1 MKLSTTRFGEIEIQ
15 EDSILS
21 FPFGIPGFPSL
32 KRFVVIDYKDPIKW
46 LHSVEDP
53 DIAFIITVPFVL
65 FPEYSFTIK
74 DDVEEFLGIK
84 EASDV
89 VIFAILSVSDNNL
102 MANLK
107 APLVV
112 NISNKKAVQILLEDD
127 RYSFRVPLPAHAL

>member
-1 MKLSTTRFGEIEIQ
+1 MKLTTTRFGEIEIE
-15 EDSILS
+15 EDSVLN
-21 FPFGIPGFPSL
+21 FPFGIPGFPDL
-32 KRFVVIDYKDPIKW
+32 KRFIVIDYKDPIKW

-127 RYSFRVPLPAHAL
+127 RYSFRVPLPAQSL

>member
-1 MKLSTTRFGEIEIQ
+1 MKLTTTRFGEIEIQ
-15 EDSILS
+15 EDSVLN
-21 FPFGIPGFPSL
+21 FPFGIPGFPNL

-53 DIAFIITVPFVL
+53 DVAFIVTVPFVL

-127 RYSFRVPLPAHAL
+127 RYSFRVPLPSNSL

>member
-1 MKLSTTRFGEIEIQ
+1 MKLTTTRFGEIEIQ
-15 EDSILS
+15 EDSVLN
-21 FPFGIPGFPSL
+21 FPFGIPGFPDL
-32 KRFVVIDYKDPIKW
+32 KRFIVIDYKDPIKW

-112 NISNKKAVQILLEDD
+112 NISNKKAVQILLEVD
-127 RYSFRVPLPAHAL
+127 RYSFRVPLPAQPL

>member
-1 MKLSTTRFGEIEIQ
+1 MKLTTTRFGEIEIQ

-53 DIAFIITVPFVL
+53 DVAFIVTVPFVL

-84 EASDV
+84 ESSDV

-127 RYSFRVPLPAHAL
+127 RYSFRVPLPSNSL

>member
-1 MKLSTTRFGEIEIQ
+1 MKLTTTRFGEIEIQ
-15 EDSILS
+15 EDSVLN
-21 FPFGIPGFPSL
+21 FPFGIPGFPDL
-32 KRFVVIDYKDPIKW
+32 KRFIVIDYKDPIKW

-89 VIFAILSVSDNNL
+89 LIFAILAVSDNNL

-107 APLVV
+107 APVV
-112 NISNKKAVQILLEDD
+112 INISNKKAVQILLEDD
-127 RYSFRVPLPAHAL
+127 RYSFRVPLPAHSL

>member
-15 EDSILS
+15 EESIIN
-21 FPFGIPGFPSL
+21 FPFGIPGFPDL
-32 KRFVVIDYKDPIKW
+32 KRFVIIDYKDPIKW

-89 VIFAILSVSDNNL
+89 LIFAILAVSDNNL

-107 APLVV
+107 APVV
-112 NISNKKAVQILLEDD
+112 INISNKKAVQILLEDD
-127 RYSFRVPLPAHAL
+127 RYSFRVPLPAHSL

>member
-15 EDSILS
+15 EDSIIN
-21 FPFGIPGFPSL
+21 FPFGIPGFPDL
-32 KRFVVIDYKDPIKW
+32 KRFIVIDYKDPIKW
-46 LHSVEDP
+46 LHSVDDP

-102 MANLK
+102 TANLK

-127 RYSFRVPLPAHAL
+127 RYSFRVPLQLP

>member
-1 MKLSTTRFGEIEIQ
+1 MKLTTTRFGEIEIQ
-15 EDSILS
+15 EDSVLN
-21 FPFGIPGFPSL
+21 FPFGIPGFPDL
-32 KRFVVIDYKDPIKW
+32 KRFIVIDYKDPIKW

-127 RYSFRVPLPAHAL
+127 RYSFRVPLPSNSL

>member
-1 MKLSTTRFGEIEIQ
+1 MKLTTTRFGEIEIQ
-15 EDSILS
+15 EDSVLN
-21 FPFGIPGFPSL
+21 FPFGIPGFPNL

-53 DIAFIITVPFVL
+53 DVAFIVTVPFVL

-84 EASDV
+84 ESSDV

-107 APLVV
+107 APVVV

-127 RYSFRVPLPAHAL
+127 RYSFRVPLPVHSL

>member
-15 EDSILS
+15 EESIIN
-21 FPFGIPGFPSL
+21 FPFGIPGFPDL
-32 KRFVVIDYKDPIKW
+32 KRFVIIDYKDPIKW

-89 VIFAILSVSDNNL
+89 LIFAILAVSDNNL

-107 APLVV
+107 APVV
-112 NISNKKAVQILLEDD
+112 INISNKKAVQILLEDD
-127 RYSFRVPLPAHAL
+127 RYSFRVPLPAHPL

>member
-15 EDSILS
+15 EESIIN
-21 FPFGIPGFPSL
+21 FPFGIPGFPDL
-32 KRFVVIDYKDPIKW
+32 KRFVIIDYKDPIKW

-89 VIFAILSVSDNNL
+89 VIFAILAVSDNNL

-127 RYSFRVPLPAHAL
+127 RYSFRVPLPSHSL

>member
-1 MKLSTTRFGEIEIQ
+1 MKVNTTRFGEIEIQ
-15 EDSILS
+15 EDSIIN
-21 FPFGIPGFPSL
+21 FPFGIPGFPDL

-89 VIFAILSVSDNNL
+89 LIFAILAVSDNNL

-107 APLVV
+107 APVV
-112 NISNKKAVQILLEDD
+112 INISNKKAVQILLEDD
-127 RYSFRVPLPAHAL
+127 RYSFRVPLPAHSL